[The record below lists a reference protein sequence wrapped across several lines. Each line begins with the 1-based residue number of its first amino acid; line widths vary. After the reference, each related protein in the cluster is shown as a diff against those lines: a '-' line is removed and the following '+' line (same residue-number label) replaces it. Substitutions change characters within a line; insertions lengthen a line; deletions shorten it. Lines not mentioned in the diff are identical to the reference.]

1 MKELWQKFS
10 EETNSSLLFQNIYN
24 MIQLSYMVEE
34 IFPVWLAEFIK
45 IDKSA
50 KFCVHDVCAG
60 NEKKCGETLPAEMK
74 QVRDY
79 LIEKYVKKKEK
90 STEELIS
97 MLMQNRNCDN
107 E

>member
-1 MKELWQKFS
+1 
-10 EETNSSLLFQNIYN
+10 

-34 IFPVWLAEFIK
+34 IFPVGLARHIK
-45 IDKSA
+45 IEESA
-50 KFCVHDVCAG
+50 RFCVHDVCTR
-60 NEKKCGETLPAEMK
+60 NENKCGKSLPEEMK

-97 MLMQNRNCDN
+97 MLMQNRNFDN
-107 E
+107 EWLTN